1 MLWNFYVIP
10 GYFPPGYRYGYWDK
24 YSRPKIQARFR
35 TGFYDT
41 WWYDGKK
48 ALRVKSG
55 MQQASG
61 E

>member
-1 MLWNFYVIP
+1 LLWNFYAIP

-41 WWYDGKK
+41 WWYDDEK
-48 ALRVKSG
+48 ARRVRVG
-55 MQQASG
+55 MERAAD